1 MILPSEKSA
10 TDVAAQC
17 FLNALI
23 RETKDWQLAEYPP
36 DELIIPLDEQK
47 SLHFRVAY
55 FSPTQHHRFAFPAHL
70 VTASGS
76 YPVDFTTLS
85 RLIIDKLRHQLFLP
99 VPLCET
105 FHQRVLESYAHT
117 QQTIDA
123 RHDWAILREKAL
135 NFGEAEQALLTGHA
149 FHPAPKSHEPFNR
162 QEAERYLPDMAPHFP
177 LRWFSVDKTQIA
189 GESLHLNL
197 QQRLTRFAA
206 ENAPQLLNE
215 LSDNQW
221 LFPLHPWQGEYL
233 LQQVWCQALFAK
245 GLIRDLGEAGT
256 SWLPTT
262 SSRSLYCATSRDMIK
277 FSLSVRLTNSV
288 RTLSVKE
295 VERGMRL
302 ARLAQ
307 TDGWQMLQARFPTFR
322 VMQED
327 GWAGL
332 RDLNGNIMQ
341 ESLFSLRENLLLE
354 QPQSQTNVLVSL
366 TQAAP
371 DGGDSLLVSAVKR
384 LSDRLGITVQ
394 QAAHA
399 WVDAYCQQVLKP
411 LFTAEADYGLVLLAH
426 QQNILVQMLGDLPV
440 GFIYRDCQGS
450 AFMPHATEWL
460 DTIDEAQAE
469 NIFTRE
475 QLLRYFPYYLLVNST
490 FAVTAALGGADLFLN
505 ALRGE
510 WGEAAEIN
518 WVSRRNN
525 FNALDEAAFADEYFT
540 PEYISGFSGLEEDI
554 RHQLLDEQKMTSD
567 GITADS
573 LLTIYRE
580 LYHRFEVL
588 RKPRN
593 IRLLPSRSVTTL
605 ESSGPGWKLLME
617 HHLDQGRESLES
629 DVVIFATG
637 YRSALPQI
645 LPSLMPLITMHDKNT
660 FKVRDDFTLEW
671 SGPKENNIFVVNA
684 SMQTHGIAE
693 PQLSL
698 MAWRSARILNRVM
711 GRDLFDLSMP
721 PALIQWRSG
730 T

>member
-1 MILPSEKSA
+1 MIMRIIIDIIVIILLCGSCLTMTLPSEKPA

-23 RETKDWQLAEYPP
+23 RETTDWKLTEYPP
-36 DELIIPLDEQK
+36 DELLIPLDEQK

-55 FSPTQHHRFAFPAHL
+55 FSPTQHHRFAFPARL

-105 FHQRVLESYAHT
+105 FHQRVLESHVHT
-117 QQTIDA
+117 QQAIDA
-123 RHDWAILREKAL
+123 RHDWAALREKAL

-162 QEAERYLPDMAPHFP
+162 REAERYLPDMAPHFP

-233 LQQVWCQALFAK
+233 LQQGWCQALVAK
-245 GLIRDLGEAGT
+245 GLIKDLGEAGT

-277 FSLSVRLTNSV
+277 FSLSVRLTNSI

-295 VERGMRL
+295 VKRGMRL

-307 TDGWQMLQARFPTFR
+307 TDGWQMLQVRFPTFR

-332 RDLNGNIMQ
+332 LDLNGNIMQ
-341 ESLFSLRENLLLE
+341 ESLFALRENLLVD
-354 QPQSQTNVLVSL
+354 QPKSQTNVLVSL

-450 AFMPHATEWL
+450 AFMPHATDWL
-460 DTIDEAQAE
+460 DSIDEAQAE
-469 NIFTRE
+469 NIFTHE

-490 FAVTAALGGADLFLN
+490 FAVTAALGAAGLDSESNLMARVRASLAEVRDQVTHKTCLN
-505 ALRGE
+505 Y
-510 WGEAAEIN
+510 
-518 WVSRRNN
+518 V
-525 FNALDEAAFADEYFT
+525 
-540 PEYISGFSGLEEDI
+540 
-554 RHQLLDEQKMTSD
+554 
-567 GITADS
+567 
-573 LLTIYRE
+573 
-580 LYHRFEVL
+580 
-588 RKPRN
+588 
-593 IRLLPSRSVTTL
+593 L
-605 ESSGPGWKLLME
+605 ESPYWNVKGNFFCYLNDHNENTIVDPS
-617 HHLDQGRESLES
+617 
-629 DVVIFATG
+629 VIYFDFAN
-637 YRSALPQI
+637 
-645 LPSLMPLITMHDKNT
+645 PLQAQE
-660 FKVRDDFTLEW
+660 V
-671 SGPKENNIFVVNA
+671 
-684 SMQTHGIAE
+684 
-693 PQLSL
+693 
-698 MAWRSARILNRVM
+698 
-711 GRDLFDLSMP
+711 
-721 PALIQWRSG
+721 
-730 T
+730 

>member
-1 MILPSEKSA
+1 MIMRIIIDIIVIILLCGSCLTMTLPSEKPA
-10 TDVAAQC
+10 TDVAEQC

-23 RETKDWQLAEYPP
+23 RETTDWKLTEYPP
-36 DELIIPLDEQK
+36 DELLIPLDEQK

-55 FSPTQHHRFAFPAHL
+55 FSPTQHHRFAFPARL

-99 VPLCET
+99 VRLCET
-105 FHQRVLESYAHT
+105 FHQRVLESHVHT
-117 QQTIDA
+117 QQAIDA
-123 RHDWAILREKAL
+123 RHDWAALREKAL

-162 QEAERYLPDMAPHFP
+162 REAERYLPDMAPHFP

-233 LQQVWCQALFAK
+233 LQQGWCQALVAK
-245 GLIRDLGEAGT
+245 GLIKDLGEAGT

-277 FSLSVRLTNSV
+277 FSLSVRLTNSI

-295 VERGMRL
+295 VKRGMRL

-307 TDGWQMLQARFPTFR
+307 TDGWQMLQVRFPTFR

-332 RDLNGNIMQ
+332 LDLNGNIMQ
-341 ESLFSLRENLLLE
+341 ESLFALRENLLVD
-354 QPQSQTNVLVSL
+354 QPKSQTNVLVSL

-411 LFTAEADYGLVLLAH
+411 LFTAEADYGLVLLVH

-450 AFMPHATEWL
+450 AFMPHATDWL
-460 DTIDEAQAE
+460 DSIGEAQAE
-469 NIFTRE
+469 NIFTHE

-490 FAVTAALGGADLFLN
+490 FAVTAALGAAGLDSESNLMARVRASLAEVRDQVTHKTCLN
-505 ALRGE
+505 Y
-510 WGEAAEIN
+510 
-518 WVSRRNN
+518 V
-525 FNALDEAAFADEYFT
+525 
-540 PEYISGFSGLEEDI
+540 
-554 RHQLLDEQKMTSD
+554 
-567 GITADS
+567 
-573 LLTIYRE
+573 
-580 LYHRFEVL
+580 
-588 RKPRN
+588 
-593 IRLLPSRSVTTL
+593 L
-605 ESSGPGWKLLME
+605 ESPYWNVKGNFFCYLNDHNENTIVDPS
-617 HHLDQGRESLES
+617 
-629 DVVIFATG
+629 VIYFDFAN
-637 YRSALPQI
+637 
-645 LPSLMPLITMHDKNT
+645 PLQAQE
-660 FKVRDDFTLEW
+660 V
-671 SGPKENNIFVVNA
+671 
-684 SMQTHGIAE
+684 
-693 PQLSL
+693 
-698 MAWRSARILNRVM
+698 
-711 GRDLFDLSMP
+711 
-721 PALIQWRSG
+721 
-730 T
+730 

>member
-322 VMQED
+322 VT
-327 GWAGL
+327 
-332 RDLNGNIMQ
+332 RP
-341 ESLFSLRENLLLE
+341 S
-354 QPQSQTNVLVSL
+354 SL
-366 TQAAP
+366 TT
-371 DGGDSLLVSAVKR
+371 SSRSVIKS
-384 LSDRLGITVQ
+384 
-394 QAAHA
+394 
-399 WVDAYCQQVLKP
+399 
-411 LFTAEADYGLVLLAH
+411 
-426 QQNILVQMLGDLPV
+426 
-440 GFIYRDCQGS
+440 GS
-450 AFMPHATEWL
+450 AFSSSRNEPQVGRTGRRMMLSPSR
-460 DTIDEAQAE
+460 TISSSL
-469 NIFTRE
+469 TPSKSR
-475 QLLRYFPYYLLVNST
+475 S
-490 FAVTAALGGADLFLN
+490 
-505 ALRGE
+505 RG
-510 WGEAAEIN
+510 
-518 WVSRRNN
+518 RRI
-525 FNALDEAAFADEYFT
+525 A
-540 PEYISGFSGLEEDI
+540 
-554 RHQLLDEQKMTSD
+554 
-567 GITADS
+567 
-573 LLTIYRE
+573 
-580 LYHRFEVL
+580 
-588 RKPRN
+588 
-593 IRLLPSRSVTTL
+593 RLLPFLKMDTVLMILSRVSVD
-605 ESSGPGWKLLME
+605 M
-617 HHLDQGRESLES
+617 
-629 DVVIFATG
+629 
-637 YRSALPQI
+637 
-645 LPSLMPLITMHDKNT
+645 
-660 FKVRDDFTLEW
+660 
-671 SGPKENNIFVVNA
+671 
-684 SMQTHGIAE
+684 
-693 PQLSL
+693 
-698 MAWRSARILNRVM
+698 
-711 GRDLFDLSMP
+711 
-721 PALIQWRSG
+721 
-730 T
+730 

>member
-1 MILPSEKSA
+1 MIMRIIIDIIVIILLCGSCLTMTLPSEKPA

-23 RETKDWQLAEYPP
+23 RETTDWKLTEYPP
-36 DELIIPLDEQK
+36 DELLIPLDEQK

-55 FSPTQHHRFAFPAHL
+55 FSPTQHHRFAFPARL

-105 FHQRVLESYAHT
+105 FHQRVLESHVHT
-117 QQTIDA
+117 QQAIDA
-123 RHDWAILREKAL
+123 RHDWAALREKAL

-162 QEAERYLPDMAPHFP
+162 REAERYLPDMAPHFP

-233 LQQVWCQALFAK
+233 LQQGWCQALVAK
-245 GLIRDLGEAGT
+245 GLIKDLGEAGT

-277 FSLSVRLTNSV
+277 FSLSVRLTNSI

-295 VERGMRL
+295 VKRGMRL

-307 TDGWQMLQARFPTFR
+307 TDGWQMLQVRFPTFR

-341 ESLFSLRENLLLE
+341 ESLFALRENLLVD
-354 QPQSQTNVLVSL
+354 QPKSQTNVLVSL

-450 AFMPHATEWL
+450 AFMPHATDWL
-460 DTIDEAQAE
+460 DSIGEAQAE

-490 FAVTAALGGADLFLN
+490 FAVTAALGAAGLDSESNLMARVRASLAEVRDQVTHKTCLN
-505 ALRGE
+505 Y
-510 WGEAAEIN
+510 
-518 WVSRRNN
+518 V
-525 FNALDEAAFADEYFT
+525 
-540 PEYISGFSGLEEDI
+540 
-554 RHQLLDEQKMTSD
+554 
-567 GITADS
+567 
-573 LLTIYRE
+573 
-580 LYHRFEVL
+580 
-588 RKPRN
+588 
-593 IRLLPSRSVTTL
+593 L
-605 ESSGPGWKLLME
+605 ESPYWNVKGNFFCYLNDHNENTIVDPS
-617 HHLDQGRESLES
+617 
-629 DVVIFATG
+629 VIYFDFAN
-637 YRSALPQI
+637 
-645 LPSLMPLITMHDKNT
+645 PLQAQE
-660 FKVRDDFTLEW
+660 V
-671 SGPKENNIFVVNA
+671 
-684 SMQTHGIAE
+684 
-693 PQLSL
+693 
-698 MAWRSARILNRVM
+698 
-711 GRDLFDLSMP
+711 
-721 PALIQWRSG
+721 
-730 T
+730 